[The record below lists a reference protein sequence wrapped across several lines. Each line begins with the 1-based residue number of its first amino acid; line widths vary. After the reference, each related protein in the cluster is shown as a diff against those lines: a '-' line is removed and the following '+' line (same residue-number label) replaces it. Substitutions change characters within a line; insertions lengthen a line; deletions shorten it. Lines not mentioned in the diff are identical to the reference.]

1 MTTSLPW
8 PKPIER
14 QQQTQC
20 LWSYPAVFS
29 EFSAD
34 MFDPQYWQ
42 QRDAVVG
49 QASGRGTTYFVE
61 HGDRQLVLRH
71 YYRGGLIGKLLKD
84 IYFADSV
91 HRTRGYLELK
101 RLAQLRGL
109 NLPVPKPCAARMVK
123 AGSYYRADI
132 IVERIP
138 GARDLLDLLQQAPL
152 SADQWQ
158 AIGTTIATFHNAD
171 VAHPDLNI
179 QNILLDDQQHVWLID
194 FDKSTDPKGLDW
206 QLKNLARLKRSL
218 HKQTKLHN
226 LPFNVNDW
234 QHLIEGY
241 RATLLGET
249 DIL

>member
-20 LWSYPAVFS
+20 LWFYPAVFS

-138 GARDLLDLLQQAPL
+138 GARDLLGLLQEAPL
-152 SADQWQ
+152 SEDQWH
-158 AIGTTIATFHNAD
+158 AIGATIATFHNAD
-171 VAHPDLNI
+171 VVHPDLNI
-179 QNILLDDQQHVWLID
+179 QNILIDDQQQVWLID

-206 QLKNLARLKRSL
+206 QQKNLARLERSL
-218 HKQTKLHN
+218 VKQSRLHS
-226 LPFNVNDW
+226 LPVEPVQFRL
-234 QHLIEGY
+234 LIDGY
-241 RATLLGET
+241 NSASAAPL
-249 DIL
+249 DY